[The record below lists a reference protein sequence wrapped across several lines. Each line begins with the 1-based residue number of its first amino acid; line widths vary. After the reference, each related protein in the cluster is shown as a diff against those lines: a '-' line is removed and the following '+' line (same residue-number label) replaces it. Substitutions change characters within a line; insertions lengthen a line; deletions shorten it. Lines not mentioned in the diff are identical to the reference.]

1 VNFVEWLEEEAK
13 RLNDT
18 ANKFEAGTVWV
29 GDTLTPSQTER
40 NEAAIAM
47 RDSAIKL
54 QEIAKRMRSR

>member
-1 VNFVEWLEEEAK
+1 MNFVEWLEEEAK